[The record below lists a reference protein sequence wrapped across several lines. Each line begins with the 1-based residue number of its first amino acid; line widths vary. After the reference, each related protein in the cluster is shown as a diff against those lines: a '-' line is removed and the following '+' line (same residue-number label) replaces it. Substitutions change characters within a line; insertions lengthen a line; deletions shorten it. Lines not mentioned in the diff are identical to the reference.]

1 MVLAFSWVS
10 SGRPAWRVRWSN
22 QGTVARPSRAS
33 AHSAQAATPAH
44 RWDPARGA
52 AAVTAIVLTSY
63 RRLLP
68 ATGIRDQCRWLPSQ
82 ERYGQRP
89 VQKADLAAGS
99 GAVGPPSGRAGRAVA
114 DDLVVGGAR
123 DGLEQDSVAVN
134 VEQVGVDLH
143 GDQVT
148 SPAGPQP
155 DFWPAT
161 VAMPTLIRRVTR
173 SGARPGAG
181 RSPPRKPAYWLRS
194 PRSGGITCSP
204 CWGAACASA
213 GWLGFAAGAFTSTA
227 ACCKWS
233 RPASR

>member
-68 ATGIRDQCRWLPSQ
+68 ASGIRDQCRWLPSQ

-89 VQKADLAAGS
+89 VQKVD
-99 GAVGPPSGRAGRAVA
+99 PGRRIRRGWSAITGRV
-114 DDLVVGGAR
+114 AR
-123 DGLEQDSVAVN
+123 DWSV
-134 VEQVGVDLH
+134 
-143 GDQVT
+143 
-148 SPAGPQP
+148 
-155 DFWPAT
+155 
-161 VAMPTLIRRVTR
+161 
-173 SGARPGAG
+173 
-181 RSPPRKPAYWLRS
+181 
-194 PRSGGITCSP
+194 
-204 CWGAACASA
+204 
-213 GWLGFAAGAFTSTA
+213 
-227 ACCKWS
+227 S
-233 RPASR
+233 RPAAG